1 MTALRQEAHQVL
13 DLIPEEDIEQVLS
26 IIVTFK
32 NKEKPM
38 NYDSVYSAGG
48 MLQQYADTTKW
59 GMEEGAFEEAM
70 VNKHAIN

>member
-1 MTALRQEAHQVL
+1 
-13 DLIPEEDIEQVLS
+13 
-26 IIVTFK
+26 
-32 NKEKPM
+32 M
-38 NYDSVYSAGG
+38 NYDAVYSAGG